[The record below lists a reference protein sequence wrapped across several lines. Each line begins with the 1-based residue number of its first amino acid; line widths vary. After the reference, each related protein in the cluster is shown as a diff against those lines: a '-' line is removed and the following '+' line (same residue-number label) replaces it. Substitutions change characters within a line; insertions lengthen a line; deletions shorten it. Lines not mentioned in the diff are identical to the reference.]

1 MGGLCVSFLADP
13 KKTSTNLIFSMPR
26 GHCLHFYP
34 HFAKY
39 TTTPTFLWWTL
50 KQCPAVWIS
59 QFGLCKQVG
68 EGKQLP
74 ILVLVQAVL
83 IKKPSAQEAGCCLF
97 SHPFPPW
104 AGWKHKPLSNMEMD
118 SGKCVAESNLAVLG
132 GNVSKRPALFCL
144 YILLFSITG
153 LIFLKLSAKCSPAR
167 HQPSKQGFQKSSSA
181 I

>member
-1 MGGLCVSFLADP
+1 
-13 KKTSTNLIFSMPR
+13 MPC
-26 GHCLHFYP
+26 GHCLHFNH

-39 TTTPTFLWWTL
+39 TTTPTILWWTP

-59 QFGLCKQVG
+59 QFGLCQKVG

-74 ILVLVQAVL
+74 TLVLAQPVL
-83 IKKPSAQEAGCCLF
+83 IKKPFAQEAGCCLF
-97 SHPFPPW
+97 LSSIPPC

-118 SGKCVAESNLAVLG
+118 SGKCVAESNFAVLE
-132 GNVSKRPALFCL
+132 GNVSKRSALFCL

-153 LIFLKLSAKCSPAR
+153 LIFLQHSAKRSPAHHR
-167 HQPSKQGFQKSSSA
+167 PSKQGSQKSSSA

>member
-13 KKTSTNLIFSMPR
+13 KKPSTNLIFSMPR

-39 TTTPTFLWWTL
+39 TTTPTFLWWTP

-74 ILVLVQAVL
+74 ILVLVQTVL

-97 SHPFPPW
+97 SHPFPPEQVESTSLCLT
-104 AGWKHKPLSNMEMD
+104 WKWIQEN
-118 SGKCVAESNLAVLG
+118 VLLRAIWRCWG
-132 GNVSKRPALFCL
+132 GMSVRDQ
-144 YILLFSITG
+144 LFSVY
-153 LIFLKLSAKCSPAR
+153 IFYYSASQAW
-167 HQPSKQGFQKSSSA
+167 FF
-181 I
+181 